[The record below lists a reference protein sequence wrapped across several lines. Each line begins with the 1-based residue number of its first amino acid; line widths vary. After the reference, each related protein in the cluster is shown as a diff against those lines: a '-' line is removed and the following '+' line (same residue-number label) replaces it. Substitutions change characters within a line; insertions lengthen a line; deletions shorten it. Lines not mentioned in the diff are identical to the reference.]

1 LTSAAGEPWHIG
13 ERAARALRS
22 ELGLGDAPI
31 DIRDVIRRRGVTIA
45 IGAFPSEWGDG
56 RYIKKG
62 DRYLILL
69 NASAGT
75 PARAR
80 FTAAHELGHHELH
93 RDNKDV
99 VVFIDTDVHSPT
111 GRKPPHEREADAFA
125 AYLLAP
131 TEALRRDLAAIAPKD
146 ITPDAVFQLM
156 KRYGLSYKSL
166 VFRLHNANIV
176 SATIRNRLLL
186 GGEGRVHELQEMYG
200 PREDDPFFSR
210 PLLPPEF
217 RRAALQMY
225 AHRHITLTRLAELL
239 RISESDAQAQAAAA
253 GVSRDPGLE
262 PDEAAVNELVV
273 LTNEEAD
280 QS

>member
-1 LTSAAGEPWHIG
+1 
-13 ERAARALRS
+13 
-22 ELGLGDAPI
+22 
-31 DIRDVIRRRGVTIA
+31 V
-45 IGAFPSEWGDG
+45 
-56 RYIKKG
+56 KKG
-62 DRYLILL
+62 DRHLILL
-69 NASAGT
+69 NASIGS

-93 RDNKDV
+93 RDNEDV
-99 VVFIDTDVHSPT
+99 IVFIDTDVHSPA

-131 TEALRRDLAAIAPKD
+131 TEALRRDLDGVAAKD
-146 ITPDAVFQLM
+146 ITPDSVFQLM

-166 VFRLHNANIV
+166 VFRLHNANVI
-176 SATIRNRLLL
+176 SATTRNRLVLA
-186 GGEGRVHELQEMYG
+186 GEGRVHELEETYG

-225 AHRHITLTRLAELL
+225 AHRHISLSRLAELL

-253 GVSRDPGLE
+253 GAARDPGLE
-262 PDEAAVNELVV
+262 PDEAAVNELLELV
-273 LTNEEAD
+273 NEDAD
-280 QS
+280 